1 MHWWQRWP
9 LIIGV
14 ATFCVVAP
22 TGTSLSPTSTSGAD
36 TQSLA
41 PMVTQIGMASWY
53 GSWHHGRRT
62 ASGEIFNMYRLTAA
76 HRTLPLGSRV
86 VVTDLVAGRAVEV
99 TINDRG
105 PYVKGRMIDL
115 SYAAAQRL
123 SAVER
128 GVILVELRVVG
139 REPRQEVRG
148 RTTPE
153 PYQKPRVEVAF
164 AFGEWRE
171 ER

>member
-1 MHWWQRWP
+1 MHWWQRWF
-9 LIIGV
+9 LIISV
-14 ATFCVVAP
+14 AISGVVAP
-22 TGTSLSPTSTSGAD
+22 TGTSISPTSTTGAE

-41 PMVTQIGMASWY
+41 PTVTQIGMASWY

-62 ASGEIFNMYRLTAA
+62 ASGEIFNMYLLTAA
-76 HRTLPLGSRV
+76 HPTLPLGSRV
-86 VVTDLVAGRAVEV
+86 VVTDLVAGHSVEV

-128 GVILVELRVVG
+128 GVIPVELRVVG
-139 REPRQEVRG
+139 RDRPPRSR
-148 RTTPE
+148 
-153 PYQKPRVEVAF
+153 
-164 AFGEWRE
+164 
-171 ER
+171 